1 VTAWERI
8 VEELLPTDGVGLGKI
23 FHDEGLE
30 CGGRYFAVRHRD
42 GLLLKLPEPRVQEL
56 VGTDVAL
63 PFLVGKRL
71 MREWLIVP
79 PAASRRWR
87 KLAAEALAYSG
98 RAGVTS

>member
-8 VEELLPTDGVGLGKI
+8 VEDLLPVDDVGLGRI

-42 GLLLKLPEPRVQEL
+42 GLLLKLPEARVQEL
-56 VGTDVAL
+56 IGTDVAV
-63 PFLVGKRL
+63 PFSVGKRV

-79 PAASRRWR
+79 PTASRRWR
-87 KLAAEALAYSG
+87 KLAAEALAFS
-98 RAGVTS
+98 RVS